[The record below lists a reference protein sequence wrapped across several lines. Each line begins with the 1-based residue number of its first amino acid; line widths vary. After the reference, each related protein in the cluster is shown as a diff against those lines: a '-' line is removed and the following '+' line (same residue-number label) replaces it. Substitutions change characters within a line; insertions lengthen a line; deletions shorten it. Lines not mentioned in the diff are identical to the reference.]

1 MSVNIDLIT
10 ANGNG
15 QGDLAK
21 QILANGKIDTGQM
34 RPWFNPKDGRS
45 YISVFSGGDPKDIKN
60 YKNMPITTNATLRR
74 DEWKALDQAVLRVA
88 ESRLGG
94 VQDLKNR
101 GLVYNLGNGM
111 GSTVLEYHDVAGDL
125 TASTTMDGVTRGQ
138 NNTPNYTTNYIPLPI
153 IHVDY
158 TINERVLAAS
168 RSMGNPIDT
177 TLAERASRAV
187 NSTLEGMLFTNTTYG
202 YGGGTI
208 YSYLNHPDR
217 NQKTIVSWT
226 ASAKTATDIVNDV
239 MDMKQKS
246 IDAHHYG
253 PWVLYI
259 PTGYEVL
266 MDEDYDVSGS
276 SLQTI
281 RQRLLAIDGIEE
293 VKVIDKLPADT
304 VLLVEM
310 TTDVV
315 RWVNGMNIQNV
326 EWSSEGGMVHN
337 FKVMTIQVPQVRAD
351 QNGNSGV
358 IHASV

>member
-1 MSVNIDLIT
+1 MKVNIDLIT

-15 QGDLAK
+15 QGELAK
-21 QILANGKIDTGQM
+21 QIMANGKIDAGQM

-45 YISVFSGGDPKDIKN
+45 YISVFSGGDPKDVKN
-60 YKNMPITTNATLRR
+60 YKNIPITTNATLRR
-74 DEWKALDQAVLRVA
+74 DEWKTLDTAVLKVA
-88 ESRLGG
+88 EERLVG
-94 VQDLKNR
+94 VQDLKSR

-111 GSTVLEYHDVAGDL
+111 SSTVLEYHDFAGNLD
-125 TASTTMDGVTRGQ
+125 AAVSMDGITRGQ
-138 NNTPNYTTNYIPLPI
+138 NNAPNYTVKYLPLPI
-153 IHVDY
+153 VHVDY
-158 TINERVLAAS
+158 TINERVLSVS
-168 RSMGNPIDT
+168 RTMGNPIDT

-187 NSTLEGMLFTNTTYG
+187 SDTLESMLFTNRKYEYG
-202 YGGGTI
+202 DGTI
-208 YSYLNHPDR
+208 YSYINHPER
-217 NQKTIVSWT
+217 HQKSIVSWT
-226 ASAKTATDIVNDV
+226 ASSKTAKDIINDV
-239 MDMKQKS
+239 MDMKQAS

-266 MDEDYDVSGS
+266 MDEDYDVSGG

-281 RQRLLAIDGIEE
+281 RQRIMAIDGIEN

-315 RWVNGMNIQNV
+315 RWINGMNIQNV

-337 FKVMTIQVPQVRAD
+337 FKVMTIQVPQIRAD
-351 QNGNSGV
+351 QEGNSGV
-358 IHASV
+358 VHATV